1 MKVWCAQK
9 LLDVYSGGVGACN
22 YSPGSACREPSTG
35 PLTEGEDVSNH
46 QREEAR
52 VGNHSTTAAV
62 LVTAAKP
69 PPQLTPNRSRLH
81 IPHCPGGLFR

>member
-1 MKVWCAQK
+1 MWFGVLKEYLMCIRAVWGP
-9 LLDVYSGGVGACN
+9 VIIPV
-22 YSPGSACREPSTG
+22 SACREPSTG

-62 LVTAAKP
+62 LVTVAMPSP
-69 PPQLTPNRSRLH
+69 PLTPIRPRLH
-81 IPHCPGGLFR
+81 IPHCPGGLLR